1 MREVRQEVDGMVVQA
16 TEQILSR
23 SIDSAD
29 QERLISEA
37 LDELETEVAGSAP
50 GSDGG
55 R

>member
-1 MREVRQEVDGMVVQA
+1 MVVQA

-23 SIDSAD
+23 SIDGDD

-37 LDELETEVAGSAP
+37 LDELETEVAGSAS